1 MIIIIIEYLLFNDNL
16 YMVYNEPI
24 HYSFYAP
31 ELYILLFILFLLG
44 IKYKNKI
51 IYALVYI
58 LIFLIIYFYRRNTNP
73 INMNEDTIVS
83 PCEGKVLKII
93 NEGDTLVI
101 SVFLNVHNVHIQY
114 VPYSGVIKKVIYKKG
129 EFNPAYFF
137 EKSRYNEQLQTTILT
152 KYGEIRI
159 NQIAGL
165 IARRIVSFNHMND
178 NVDKGQPLGLIK
190 FGSRVDTYIP
200 NQFIEKIMVEEGD
213 TVNIGGIFCKMQY

>member
-1 MIIIIIEYLLFNDNL
+1 
-16 YMVYNEPI
+16 MVYNEPI

-44 IKYKNKI
+44 VKYKNKI
-51 IYALVYI
+51 IYALVYV
-58 LIFLIIYFYRRNTNP
+58 LVFLIVFFYRRNTNP
-73 INMNEDTIVS
+73 INMQTDTIVS

-93 NEGDTLVI
+93 NEGDQLLI

-114 VPYSGVIKKVIYKKG
+114 APYSGVIKEMHYKKG
-129 EFNPAYFF
+129 EFNPAYLF
-137 EKSRYNEQLQTTILT
+137 EKSRYNEQLQTIILT
-152 KYGEIRI
+152 KYGYIKV

-165 IARRIVSFNHMND
+165 IARRIVHFNNIDD

-200 NQFIEKIMVEEGD
+200 NQFIEKIMVKEGNI
-213 TVNIGGIFCKMQY
+213 VNIGDIICKMQF